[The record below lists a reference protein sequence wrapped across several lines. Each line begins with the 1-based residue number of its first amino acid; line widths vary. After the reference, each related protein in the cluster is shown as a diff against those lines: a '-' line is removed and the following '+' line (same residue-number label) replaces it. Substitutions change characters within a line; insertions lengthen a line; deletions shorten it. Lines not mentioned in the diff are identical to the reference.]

1 MGWKRTT
8 QLCQCIIILLFI
20 IWQYVVFNISWNNE
34 LDPLKFPPSYVD
46 RFYIFLIMIT
56 NFITW
61 IFIAELIETHFY
73 LLRSLKLKMLI
84 LRRIAYGCRLGVTI
98 NYYFLGC
105 LWIIPFQRVFFFW
118 FPPLKFMVQCLRSC
132 MKSWYQTLGTTN
144 VILKVRTQ
152 DIHYWHFE

>member
-73 LLRSLKLKMLI
+73 LVTIIEIENAHFEADCIWLSFRSNHQLLFFGMLI
-84 LRRIAYGCRLGVTI
+84 
-98 NYYFLGC
+98 NH
-105 LWIIPFQRVFFFW
+105 PFPKSFFFW